1 MKVAVI
7 SDIHGNR
14 HAFEA
19 TLEAVAASEAAELW
33 CLGDLVGYGADPDAC
48 VALAREHVAVCLA
61 GNHDLAVTGEIPL
74 DEFSRGASLA
84 VEWTQEVIAPEN
96 LAFLKGLSPQGQ
108 EGTVGLYHASPRDPV
123 WEYVLSALL
132 AELCL
137 DAQRHR
143 VCLIG
148 HSHVALSFVRRAV
161 ELTSGE
167 PQREGAELDVAAG
180 EWLINP
186 GSVGQPR
193 DGDPRASWLLLDL
206 DGLTASFRRTGYD
219 VAGAAAAIRAAH
231 LPDSLAER
239 LEYGQ

>member
-1 MKVAVI
+1 MKVAII
-7 SDIHGNR
+7 SDVHANR
-14 HAFEA
+14 QAFEA
-19 TLEAVAASEAAELW
+19 TLEAVAASDAAELW

-96 LAFLKGLSPQGQ
+96 LEFLQSLSPQGQ

-137 DAQRHR
+137 DQQPHR
-143 VCLIG
+143 ICLIG
-148 HSHVALSFVRRAV
+148 HSHVALSFTRREG
-161 ELTSGE
+161 ELASGE
-167 PQREGAELDVAAG
+167 PR
-180 EWLINP
+180 
-186 GSVGQPR
+186 R
-193 DGDPRASWLLLDL
+193 DGTQLDL
-206 DGLTASFRRTGYD
+206 A
-219 VAGAAAAIRAAH
+219 
-231 LPDSLAER
+231 
-239 LEYGQ
+239 